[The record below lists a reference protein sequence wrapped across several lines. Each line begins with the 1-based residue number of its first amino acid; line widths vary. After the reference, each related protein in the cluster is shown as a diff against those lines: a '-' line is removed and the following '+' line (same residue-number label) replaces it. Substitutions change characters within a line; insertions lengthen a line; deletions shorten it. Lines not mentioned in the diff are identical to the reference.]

1 MVGGREIRM
10 NEPALLEDA
19 EIVTEFAE
27 RVTRRCGDWI
37 AQIVFFG
44 SRARGRAKP
53 NSDYDLLLVVR
64 KREPDVIDQLY
75 DEALDFLLQFGV
87 ELSLKIYTE
96 ETFQKGLASQN
107 PFLHSVTATGV
118 ELWNARQKS

>member
-1 MVGGREIRM
+1 MM
-10 NEPALLEDA
+10 NEHMLLEDA

-27 RVTRRCGDWI
+27 RVTRRFGDWI
-37 AQIVFFG
+37 TRIVFFG
-44 SRARGRAKP
+44 SRARGCAKP

-64 KREPDVIDQLY
+64 NRGPDLIDQLY
-75 DEALDFLLQFGV
+75 DEALDFLLQSGV

-96 ETFQKGLASQN
+96 EAFQKGLASRN
-107 PFLHSVTATGV
+107 PFLYSVTATGV